1 MIMKRV
7 TFTSRKKNRWRKKL
21 FILAFLLPGIF
32 LFLSIYAYPLM
43 NIFVTSFTRWNYE
56 NLLQPEFLGWRHLF
70 DNFVRLFTIDIHFKT
85 ALANSIRWV
94 ILTAVIQVPLSI
106 LVALVLSKHH
116 RGWAFTRNAFLIPN
130 IISTAAIG
138 LIFLNLYDPAN
149 GLITE
154 LICLVAPEAQV
165 NILAKPVS
173 AFWGVT
179 FSFILYGGTNCL
191 LLMSQISAI
200 PQDLYEAAIIDG
212 ASGRNLDTKITLP
225 LIRPMIGTV
234 LVMACNYGLLLYNEL
249 FLLTKGGPD
258 GATYSLSLYVYQTSM
273 GSTKLNFALGNSA
286 GVIQVLIGLV
296 LVLTINR
303 IMRTNESDL

>member
-1 MIMKRV
+1 MTAKPACTPAR
-7 TFTSRKKNRWRKKL
+7 RKGDWRKSA
-21 FILAFLLPGIF
+21 FILAFLAPGIF
-32 LFLSIYAYPLM
+32 LFLAIYAYPLV
-43 NIFVTSFTRWNYE
+43 NIFVTSFTSWNFE
-56 NLLQPEFLGWRHLF
+56 NLLHPEFLGWDHLF
-70 DNFVRLFTIDIHFKT
+70 DNYVRLFTIDTHFKT
-85 ALANSIRWV
+85 ALVNSLKWV
-94 ILTAVIQVPLSI
+94 ALTAVIQVPLSI
-106 LVALVLSKHH
+106 MVALVLSKRH

-154 LICLVAPEAQV
+154 LIRLVVPEAQV

-179 FSFILYGGTNCL
+179 FSFVLFGGTNCL

-212 ASGRNLDTKITLP
+212 ASSLKADLKITLP
-225 LIRPMIGTV
+225 LMRPMIGTV
-234 LVMACNYGLLLYNEL
+234 LVLACNYGLLLYNEL
-249 FLLTKGGPD
+249 YLLTKGGPD

-296 LVLTINR
+296 LVLAINKLL
-303 IMRTNESDL
+303 RTNESDL